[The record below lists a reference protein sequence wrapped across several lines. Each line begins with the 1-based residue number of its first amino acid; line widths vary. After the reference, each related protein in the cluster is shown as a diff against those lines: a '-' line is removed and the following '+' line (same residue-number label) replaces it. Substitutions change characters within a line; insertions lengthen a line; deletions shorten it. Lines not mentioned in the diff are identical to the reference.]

1 MDVKQLNRYRITKR
15 GKRAIVLMLF
25 LIIFLF
31 VTVIFR
37 LNVNA
42 AKVIKRI
49 TLNSKIDT
57 QSIFLPNEKDEKQ
70 NIIANVSEVSVI
82 TSKIID
88 STKQD
93 NSIVDSKIT
102 SDKNLG
108 SLNEVKSE
116 VSVNASEL
124 SYPVE
129 KAYEKDGKKIAF
141 LTFDDGPSAHNTL
154 KILDVLRNYKIKAT
168 FFIVGSAAEKNKD
181 ILKAVVNDGHAIGN
195 HTYSHEYKTIYSTIP
210 NFVNEVKKT
219 DSILKD
225 ILGSDF
231 STRIVRFPGGAFQS
245 TAMIPFISE
254 LNKEGYVNID
264 WNSING
270 DGEGTNIPADKLVKK
285 LKDTVLNQSHLVIL
299 MHDSST
305 KQSTVEALP
314 HIIEYLK
321 AQGYEFATLR

>member
-1 MDVKQLNRYRITKR
+1 MRVTRKK
-15 GKRAIVLMLF
+15 V

-31 VTVIFR
+31 VTLIFR
-37 LNVNA
+37 NHVNA
-42 AKVIKRI
+42 ANIIKRI
-49 TLNSKIDT
+49 TLNSKTDS
-57 QSIFLPNEKDEKQ
+57 QSISLVNKKEDNKQ
-70 NIIANVSEVSVI
+70 DMITDTGNSSVI
-82 TSKIID
+82 DNSGNNNSIVESKII
-88 STKQD
+88 TG
-93 NSIVDSKIT
+93 
-102 SDKNLG
+102 KNLG
-108 SLNEVKSE
+108 VLNDAKINIKSE
-116 VSVNASEL
+116 VSVNTQEL

-141 LTFDDGPSAHNTL
+141 LTFDDGPSSHNTL

-195 HTYSHEYKTIYSTIP
+195 HTYSHEYKTIYSSIP
-210 NFVNEVKKT
+210 NFVNEIKKT

-245 TAMIPFISE
+245 LAMSPFISE
-254 LNKEGYVNID
+254 LNNEGYVNID
-264 WNSING
+264 WNAING
-270 DGEGTNIPADKLVKK
+270 DGEGTNIPSDKLVKR
-285 LKDTVLNQSHLVIL
+285 LKSTVLNQSHLVIL

-314 HIIEYLK
+314 QIIEYLK
-321 AQGYEFATLR
+321 AQGYEFATLK